1 MKRIMRNMF
10 LEVFIILLLCVC
22 ASAESIVPSIPINK
36 NASQEYQLIY
46 LASLCGINVTREGDF
61 FENVNMVRAVT
72 SNINTMISEAFIL
85 GFSEEKVHL
94 VANYDFADTAS
105 ITFASE
111 GIDIEKILPY
121 CSTDAEQSQGADTYD
136 FILNGKRLFL
146 QYSAIKEI
154 YKNSVTTKSFL
165 TIQSP
170 FASDDLNEISISL
183 FDLDNSSR

>member
-1 MKRIMRNMF
+1 MF
-10 LEVFIILLLCVC
+10 LGGSIILLLCGC

-46 LASLCGINVTREGDF
+46 LANLCGINVTREGDF

-72 SNINTMISEAFIL
+72 SNIDPMVSEAFIL
-85 GFSEEKVHL
+85 GFSGEKVHL
-94 VANYDFADTAS
+94 VANYDFADIAS
-105 ITFASE
+105 VTFASD
-111 GIDIEKILPY
+111 GINIEKILPY
-121 CSTDAEQSQGADTYD
+121 CSTDDEQNQEADTYD

-146 QYSAIKEI
+146 QCSALKEI
-154 YKNSVTTKSFL
+154 YKNSVTTKSIL

-183 FDLDNSSR
+183 FDLDGSSR